1 MQFSSCGKG
10 NWNNSK
16 LGWKWFEFKL
26 FFFLWKLFLFFF
38 IFRDL
43 LRSGSSL
50 TILINLDFS
59 NRLKGKGFE
68 LFVSGVDTLD
78 FAWSRVWKWR
88 QDYAHQI
95 VKWKWLFHS
104 SLFFVSS
111 EAKRISNSS
120 LFWSLNTFQPSEKE
134 RKSLFCR
141 VPGTLR
147 KCTIPRVWHW
157 KMKNFC

>member
-104 SLFFVSS
+104 SLFSSQNEFQTWVCFEVSTLLNFPREKACFAEYLGRFVSGPFTGL
-111 EAKRISNSS
+111 I
-120 LFWSLNTFQPSEKE
+120 L
-134 RKSLFCR
+134 KSAEFLLVLQF
-141 VPGTLR
+141 
-147 KCTIPRVWHW
+147 
-157 KMKNFC
+157 